1 MITEI
6 KHNSVQTTLSAV
18 SEIQSDWNHKVLQP
32 ILYDM
37 IDFSRTIKQL
47 HWNIVGLHF
56 RPAHLFLDEIYATL
70 EESTDMVAERMSATG
85 HSPNGK
91 IQDIAKHSTC
101 EVVPEGFI
109 QDSDVLLLAQHG
121 LRHLIGAVRARGLE
135 IEDIDRVTSDMLH
148 KISFD
153 LEKHH
158 WMLAAQRV

>member
-1 MITEI
+1 MISEI
-6 KHNSVQTTLSAV
+6 QHNSIQASLSAV
-18 SEIQSDWNHKVLQP
+18 SEIQSEWNHKVLQP
-32 ILYDM
+32 ILYDL
-37 IDFSRTIKQL
+37 IDLGRTVKQL
-47 HWNIVGLHF
+47 HWNVVGPHF
-56 RPAHLFLDEIYATL
+56 HPAHLFLDEIYATL
-70 EESTDMVAERMSATG
+70 DGATDMVAERISATG

-91 IQDIAKHSTC
+91 VQEVAKHTTG
-101 EVVPEGFI
+101 EVVPDGFI